1 MDEPFKG
8 LDEDTRKV
16 VMDAV
21 LQRTKGRTLLLV
33 THDPEEAAY
42 LGGRIIRM

>member
-1 MDEPFKG
+1 MAVIY
-8 LDEDTRKV
+8 EDTRQQ

-21 LQRTKGRTLLLV
+21 LARTRGKTLLLV

-42 LGGRIIRM
+42 LGGRIVRM